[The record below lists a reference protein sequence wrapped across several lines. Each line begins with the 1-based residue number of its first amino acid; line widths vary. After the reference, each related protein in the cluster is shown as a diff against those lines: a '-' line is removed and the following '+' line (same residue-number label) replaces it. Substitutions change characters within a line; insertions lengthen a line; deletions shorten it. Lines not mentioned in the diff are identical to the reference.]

1 MSVGPGDSGHAFKA
15 TCLVSECPAAY
26 LSGTM
31 PVRLM

>member
-1 MSVGPGDSGHAFKA
+1 MSVGPVGSGHTFEAP
-15 TCLVSECPAAY
+15 CLVSEGPAAY